1 MTKIPHLEV
10 NCIPSQLNT
19 SKQTG
24 VASQL
29 AAAIED
35 PSLFSGVTIEQ
46 MRGNP
51 LFERGDVIDKRGKA
65 QKGLVEATKTIKTNA
80 KRIRALEAA
89 AQHYQQKPK
98 NN

>member
-1 MTKIPHLEV
+1 MKKMPHLEV

-29 AAAIED
+29 AAAVED
-35 PSLFSGVTIEQ
+35 PSQFSGVTIEQ

-65 QKGLVEATKTIKTNA
+65 QKGLIQATKTIKTNA